1 MQQGNEIKLEKH
13 DGVILFDVIGDV
25 TAASEPSFA
34 RAYSEANDRDAEK
47 ILLQFKESTY
57 INSGGISV
65 LIQLLAQSN
74 RKGQVI
80 GITGIS
86 NHFKKIFTMVGI
98 TKFARIYDTRE
109 QALEDMSGR
118 QGRPSG

>member
-1 MQQGNEIKLEKH
+1 MMHQGNEIKLEKH
-13 DGVILFDVIGDV
+13 DGVTLFDIRGDV

-34 RAYSEANDRDAEK
+34 RAYGEADDEGAQK
-47 ILLQFKESTY
+47 ILLQFEESAY

-74 RKGQVI
+74 RKGQAI

-86 NHFKKIFTMVGI
+86 SHFRKIFTMVGI

-109 QALEDMSGR
+109 EALKEMSGR
-118 QGRPSG
+118 